1 MFDIGFS
8 ELTLLFLI
16 ALIVLGPERL
26 PRVARTMGLWTGRA
40 RAYVRNFTSEL
51 ERQAQA
57 DELRERI
64 QDTKSILNE
73 TRQEIQDGIT
83 DDSGKTSGQD

>member
-51 ERQAQA
+51 ERQAQT
-57 DELRERI
+57 DELRERM

-73 TRQEIQDGIT
+73 TQQEIRAGIT
-83 DDSGKTSGQD
+83 GDSDKVSGQD